1 MNQIIN
7 MIIRQVMRQ
16 LVNRGVNAGFN
27 QASKMGK
34 RKQQPMGEIDDHG
47 NRIDP
52 NAPQTR
58 GNQPDMRAQ
67 SRQAKQSMKVM
78 RRISK
83 F

>member
-7 MIIRQVMRQ
+7 MIVRQVMRQ

-27 QASKMGK
+27 HASKLGK
-34 RKQQPMGEIDDHG
+34 RKQQPGGEIDDHG
-47 NRIDP
+47 NRIDSDP
-52 NAPQTR
+52 SQRR

-67 SRQAKQSMKVM
+67 SRQAKQSMKAM

>member
-7 MIIRQVMRQ
+7 MIVRQVMRQ

-27 QASKMGK
+27 QASKVGR
-34 RKQQPMGEIDDHG
+34 RKQQPQGEIDDHG
-47 NRIDP
+47 NFIDP
-52 NAPQTR
+52 DAQQQR
-58 GNQPDMRAQ
+58 GSQPDMRAQ